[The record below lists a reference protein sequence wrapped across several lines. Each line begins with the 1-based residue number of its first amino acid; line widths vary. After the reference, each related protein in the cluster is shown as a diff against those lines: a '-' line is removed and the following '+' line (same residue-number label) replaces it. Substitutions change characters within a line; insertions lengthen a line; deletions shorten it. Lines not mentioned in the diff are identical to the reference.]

1 MADELPDDQN
11 AEDGL
16 SSAAAQ
22 DANGIAFLL
31 ASAAYLMLAE
41 AYLRCVGQSGL
52 AFMDEIEDRL
62 AEATQSFVA
71 ENPDDVACSDVI
83 LHAAQKVRELLDA
96 GRSTLPESGS
106 LQ

>member
-11 AEDGL
+11 VEDRL
-16 SSAAAQ
+16 SSAVAQ

-41 AYLRCVGQSGL
+41 AHLRCVGLSGL
-52 AFMDEIEDRL
+52 AFMDEIEERL
-62 AEATQSFVA
+62 SEAMQSFVA
-71 ENPDDVACSDVI
+71 ENPDDVACPDII
-83 LHAAQKVRELLDA
+83 LIAAQKVRELLDA
-96 GRSTLPESGS
+96 GRSTLPEPDS

>member
-1 MADELPDDQN
+1 MADELPDDQDI
-11 AEDGL
+11 EDEL

-71 ENPDDVACSDVI
+71 ENPDDVACSDII
-83 LHAAQKVRELLDA
+83 LHAAQKVRELLYA
-96 GRSTLPESGS
+96 GRSTLPEPSS
-106 LQ
+106 FQ